1 MKKPKRFLA
10 VLLALSTALSLTA
23 CGGSGSGGTQSQAQG
38 SGGEPQGQTQGGEV
52 GDIDHDRQIVY
63 GSASMIVNFNMK
75 YITAGNDI
83 AAGDQVYDTLIR
95 KINGEIVGY
104 LAESWEIS
112 EDGLDYTFHLKDA
125 TFSTGDPIT
134 AEDVKFSMEFIRDEC
149 SQWAWVHKDLDNVEV
164 VDDHTCILHYKSADA
179 SRISSLCLIQY
190 GGIFSKKA
198 YEQYGEDYGTSADK
212 IVSSGPYVVTGWED
226 NVSVTM
232 EARDDYYGDPVDL
245 KHLKLV
251 AISDMNAAVVA
262 LQTGELDLYFNP
274 VSGVAL
280 DTLKMADNVAISEAL
295 TCRNESI
302 YMNCETGLFTDVR
315 MRQAVAYAIN
325 KEEALEVC
333 GSGQGQVVTYP
344 CDLGDRVTGNPD
356 FVPSTTYE
364 YNVEKAKALV
374 EECGNTGATCTIK
387 SYNTEPYATL
397 SVWLQGTLN
406 AIGLDAKV
414 ETMERSAFLDQCSNG
429 EVEICPF
436 SWSNNSF
443 DFGAAVGI
451 YMNSANI
458 PVSGNYSRYVNPKA
472 DELVALGNGTSDVE
486 KRKGYYKD
494 LIELYM
500 EEVPSVAMYAVVNA
514 IAHSNQLTM
523 DDACLYQMALV
534 HWAK

>member
-1 MKKPKRFLA
+1 MKKAKRFLA
-10 VLLALSTALSLTA
+10 VFLACSMVLSLSA
-23 CGGSGSGGTQSQAQG
+23 CGSKETSQEQGESKQSEAQG
-38 SGGEPQGQTQGGEV
+38 GASGA
-52 GDIDHDRQIVY
+52 IDHDRLIVY
-63 GSASMIVNFNMK
+63 GGASMINNFNVK
-75 YITAGNDI
+75 YITSGNDI
-83 AAGDQVYDTLIR
+83 AAADQVYDTLVR

-104 LAESWEIS
+104 LAKSWEIS
-112 EDGLDYTFHLKDA
+112 EDGLDYTFHLEDA
-125 TFSTGDPIT
+125 TFSSGDPIT

-164 VDDHTCILHYKSADA
+164 VDDHTAVLHYKSVDA

-190 GGIFSKKA
+190 GGVFSKKA
-198 YEQYGEDYGTSADK
+198 YDEFGEDYGTSVDK
-212 IVSSGPYVVTGWED
+212 IVSSGPYVATNWED
-226 NVSVTM
+226 NVSVSF

-245 KHLKLV
+245 KHLKYV
-251 AISDMNAAVVA
+251 AIADVNAAVVA

-280 DTLKMADNVAISEAL
+280 DMLKKADNVSISEAL

-302 YMNCETGLFTDVR
+302 YMNCETGIFTDVR
-315 MRQAVAYAIN
+315 MRKAVAYAIN

-333 GSGQGQVVTYP
+333 GSGQGQVVIYP
-344 CDLGDRVTGNPD
+344 CDMGDRVTGNPD

-364 YNVEKAKALV
+364 YNVDKAKALV
-374 EECGNTGATCTIK
+374 EECGNVGATCTIK

-397 SVWLQGTLN
+397 SVWLQGALN

-451 YMNSANI
+451 YMNSDNI

-472 DELVALGNGTSDVE
+472 DELVALGNGTSNVE
-486 KRKGYYKD
+486 ERKAFYKD
-494 LIELYM
+494 MIELYM
-500 EEVPSVAMYAVVNA
+500 QDVPSVAMYAVINA
-514 IAHSNQLTM
+514 IGHSNQLTM
-523 DDACLYQMALV
+523 EDACLYQMSLV
-534 HWAK
+534 HWAS